1 MRFSTGSAAA
11 DSRDDF
17 ARARRQAQR
26 ARVAGR
32 LLGRPG
38 EVDILVPFDEVI
50 AALGRRGE
58 RRLGLVAIAL
68 DTIVGSVDR
77 LRGFDRRFRP
87 TSELSRTR
95 FERIA
100 QVVRTGGE
108 LPPIDVYRVGEAHFV
123 RDGHHRV
130 AVARAMGWSTV
141 DAYVTEILTE
151 VGASRDLTVADLPF
165 KSHERLFWER
175 VPLNRADRSAIVL
188 SDPWDYGD
196 LAEAV
201 EAWGFRHL
209 QAVAEFLDRRATA
222 QVWFA
227 EEYQPTVRLLRET
240 GLHPGG
246 SDAEAYLRL
255 SAERYRLLRSHEW
268 RPDVIDRLRAEHGSD
283 DRPART
289 DPPRTGS
296 ADEDRA

>member
-1 MRFSTGSAAA
+1 MRFSTGSATA

-17 ARARRQAQR
+17 ARARRHGQWAR
-26 ARVAGR
+26 AASR
-32 LLGRPG
+32 LLGRPE
-38 EVDILVPFDEVI
+38 EVDVLLPFDEVV

-58 RRLGLVAIAL
+58 RRLGLMPIAL
-68 DTIVGSVDR
+68 DTVVGSVDR

-100 QVVRTGGE
+100 RIVRSGGE
-108 LPPIDVYRVGEAHFV
+108 LPPIDVYRVGGAHFV

-130 AVARAMGWSTV
+130 AVARAMGWSEI

-151 VGASRDLTVADLPF
+151 VGASRDLTVADLPL
-165 KSHERLFWER
+165 KGHERLFWER
-175 VPLNRADRSAIVL
+175 VPLPRPDRGAIAL

-201 EAWGFRHL
+201 EAWGFRHM
-209 QAVAEFLDRRATA
+209 QAVGEFLSRRATA
-222 QVWFA
+222 EAWFA
-227 EEYQPTVRLLRET
+227 DEFVPAVRLLRDT

-255 SAERYRLLRSHEW
+255 STERYRLLRSHEW
-268 RPDVIDRLRAEHGSD
+268 APDVIERLRREHGAD
-283 DRPART
+283 D
-289 DPPRTGS
+289 DPR
-296 ADEDRA
+296 RL